1 MNKTLMIVLALVVVI
16 GLSAIGFYNGMIASD
31 ESLRS
36 LQAQV
41 DNMYE
46 RRVDLL
52 PQMTAVVKKYAEY
65 ESGTLANIV
74 GLREGA

>member
-1 MNKTLMIVLALVVVI
+1 
-16 GLSAIGFYNGMIASD
+16 
-31 ESLRS
+31 
-36 LQAQV
+36 
-41 DNMYE
+41 MYE